1 MNNPKSEDMETT
13 AKTVITVK
21 TVINAPVEKVWACWT
36 EPRHITKWCQ
46 ASDDWHA
53 PHAENDLRQGGKF
66 STTMAARDGS
76 VSFDFNGVYTHVEQ
90 YKVIE
95 YILEDERKV
104 TIHFSGKEKETEV
117 IESFEAEG
125 THSLEMQQAGWQSIL
140 NNFKKYTE
148 ANG

>member
-1 MNNPKSEDMETT
+1 METT

-36 EPRHITKWCQ
+36 EPSHITKWCQ

-53 PHAENDLRQGGKF
+53 PHAENDLRKDGKF
-66 STTMAARDGS
+66 TTTMAARDGS
-76 VSFDFNGVYTHVEQ
+76 VSFDFNGVYIRVEP
-90 YKVIE
+90 YKLIE
-95 YILEDERKV
+95 YIMEDGRKA
-104 TIHFSGKEKETEV
+104 TISFSGKGNETKV
-117 IESFEAEG
+117 VESFEAEN
-125 THSLEMQQAGWQSIL
+125 TNSLEMQRGGWQSIL

>member
-1 MNNPKSEDMETT
+1 METT

-53 PHAENDLRQGGKF
+53 PHAENDLRNGGKF

-76 VSFDFNGVYTHVEQ
+76 VSFDFNGVYTNVVPN
-90 YKVIE
+90 KVIE

-104 TIHFSGKEKETEV
+104 TIHFAGKEKETEV
-117 IESFEAEG
+117 VESFEAEG
-125 THSLEMQQAGWQSIL
+125 THPVEMQQAGWQSIL